1 MLTLHYLNAL
11 FTGLFT
17 LETFLKVHAFGPRV
31 SLSARSRKPSSSPP
45 TTSLHL
51 EPRTHLS
58 DSLHLDYILCISC
71 MSSVHNRTWLHEYR
85 IALDALPSHVFQITP
100 YTLLE
105 GTMSSNDFTSP
116 IILIELIIIFLLY
129 FITQYVYAPLIFICI
144 TCSVFDMTKVIFSKH
159 HFLRSNLQ
167 SHSFDPASPSTHLY
181 PSQAIKQNSN

>member
-45 TTSLHL
+45 TSLHL

-58 DSLHLDYILCISC
+58 DSLHLDCILCISC
-71 MSSVHNRTWLHEYR
+71 MSTAEHGCMNTASRCMRSRRMFFKSLLNH
-85 IALDALPSHVFQITP
+85 
-100 YTLLE
+100 TLLE

-159 HFLRSNLQ
+159 LFLRSNLQ
-167 SHSFDPASPSTHLY
+167 SHSFDPASPSTHLC

>member
-45 TTSLHL
+45 TSLHL

-58 DSLHLDYILCISC
+58 DSLHLDCILCISC
-71 MSSVHNRTWLHEYR
+71 MSTAEHGCMNTASRWMRSRRMFFKSLQCKCY
-85 IALDALPSHVFQITP
+85 S
-100 YTLLE
+100 LLR
-105 GTMSSNDFTSP
+105 GTMSYNDFTSP
-116 IILIELIIIFLLY
+116 IILIELIMIFLLY

-144 TCSVFDMTKVIFSKH
+144 TCSVFDMTKVFS
-159 HFLRSNLQ
+159 
-167 SHSFDPASPSTHLY
+167 TE
-181 PSQAIKQNSN
+181 

>member
-45 TTSLHL
+45 TSLHL

-58 DSLHLDYILCISC
+58 DSLHLDCILSISC
-71 MSSVHNRTWLHEYR
+71 MSTAEHGCMNTASCWMRSRRMFFKSLQH
-85 IALDALPSHVFQITP
+85 

-105 GTMSSNDFTSP
+105 GNMSYNDFTSP
-116 IILIELIIIFLLY
+116 IILIELIMIFLLY
-129 FITQYVYAPLIFICI
+129 FITQYVYAPLILI
-144 TCSVFDMTKVIFSKH
+144 
-159 HFLRSNLQ
+159 
-167 SHSFDPASPSTHLY
+167 
-181 PSQAIKQNSN
+181 

>member
-45 TTSLHL
+45 TSLHL

-58 DSLHLDYILCISC
+58 DSLHLDCILSISC
-71 MSSVHNRTWLHEYR
+71 MSTAEHGCMNTASCWTRSRRMFFKSLQ
-85 IALDALPSHVFQITP
+85 L

-105 GTMSSNDFTSP
+105 GTMTYNDFTSP
-116 IILIELIIIFLLY
+116 IILIEQIMIFLLY
-129 FITQYVYAPLIFICI
+129 FITQYVYAINTHI
-144 TCSVFDMTKVIFSKH
+144 TCSVFDMTDYLFQKSFS
-159 HFLRSNLQ
+159 
-167 SHSFDPASPSTHLY
+167 TE
-181 PSQAIKQNSN
+181 

>member
-45 TTSLHL
+45 TSLHL

-58 DSLHLDYILCISC
+58 DSLHLDCILCISC
-71 MSSVHNRTWLHEYR
+71 MSTAEHGCMNTASRWMRSRRMFFKSLQ
-85 IALDALPSHVFQITP
+85 L

-105 GTMSSNDFTSP
+105 NTMSYNDFTSP
-116 IILIELIIIFLLY
+116 IILIELIMIFLRY

-159 HFLRSNLQ
+159 LFLRSNLQ
-167 SHSFDPASPSTHLY
+167 SHSFDPASPSTHLS